1 MNNYKYVCTLLL
13 GWIMCI
19 VLFSAC
25 KKDVYAPNK
34 NEPAEDVFD
43 FATTVD
49 KKLDID
55 YGMKGNKAVFEVFTE
70 DPIVIE
76 NGKAK
81 KKENVKSILK
91 AYTDNACKYSGIVN
105 LPTAC
110 TKIYLYSENYI
121 LPTSVEIEV
130 DNSDIKF
137 NLEDY
142 KDHLRSSTS
151 QSTSQ
156 SIAANKSLSRVN
168 SANNPY
174 NIQFLGGY
182 NTNGLPD
189 YILGE
194 IHNGELYPMP
204 AVIPEGL
211 VNRLN
216 NILVA
221 QDNSHLAVSTKVI
234 NTNIVKDARIK
245 LTFLGEAAAY
255 RNVIGYYYYNT
266 KNPPSGEELEFQPKY
281 VAFPNCSTWGWDA
294 GITDNYMPPLYP
306 GYQIQLKYFDKNG
319 KESDIFPAGT
329 TIGWFMLPDAF
340 EVGSSGGNKVNLMS
354 PRHGIRYSNNE
365 FNYDGKSVCISL
377 YDEKSKTTVNGFEDG
392 GDNDYRDVLFYLNS
406 TPE

>member
-1 MNNYKYVCTLLL
+1 M
-13 GWIMCI
+13 
-19 VLFSAC
+19 
-25 KKDVYAPNK
+25 
-34 NEPAEDVFD
+34 
-43 FATTVD
+43 
-49 KKLDID
+49 
-55 YGMKGNKAVFEVFTE
+55 
-70 DPIVIE
+70 
-76 NGKAK
+76 
-81 KKENVKSILK
+81 
-91 AYTDNACKYSGIVN
+91 
-105 LPTAC
+105 
-110 TKIYLYSENYI
+110 
-121 LPTSVEIEV
+121 EIEV

-174 NIQFLGGY
+174 NIQFLGRY

-266 KNPPSGEELEFQPKY
+266 KNPPSG
-281 VAFPNCSTWGWDA
+281 
-294 GITDNYMPPLYP
+294 
-306 GYQIQLKYFDKNG
+306 KN
-319 KESDIFPAGT
+319 
-329 TIGWFMLPDAF
+329 
-340 EVGSSGGNKVNLMS
+340 
-354 PRHGIRYSNNE
+354 
-365 FNYDGKSVCISL
+365 
-377 YDEKSKTTVNGFEDG
+377 
-392 GDNDYRDVLFYLNS
+392 
-406 TPE
+406 